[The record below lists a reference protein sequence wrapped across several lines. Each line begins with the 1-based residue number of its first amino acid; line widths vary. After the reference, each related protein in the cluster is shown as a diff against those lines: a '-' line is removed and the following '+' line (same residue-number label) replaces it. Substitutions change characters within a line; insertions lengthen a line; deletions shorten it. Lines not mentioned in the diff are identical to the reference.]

1 MGGSTAEAI
10 AEAAV
15 EAVYGALVLEALE
28 EWAGASAKNPL
39 DVSKDARG
47 RGLECKDCFEE
58 FYRGFGVEP
67 WLWRRAMR
75 EGWSELGDF
84 SREEMEAAEEE
95 MRRGESIAAYG
106 LQISQLGEWCC
117 DDCLE
122 GYLGGGFGDYS
133 ELRRGRAPYSSN
145 PWIGRARDLSWMRQ
159 GPIAVTQRERLLAEE
174 RAEAAAARAARGSGG
189 GGGGRRSRDGRRR
202 EARSAARWARGV
214 ECDERAIER
223 AFEGTGEERPARWA
237 GLFDGA

>member
-1 MGGSTAEAI
+1 
-10 AEAAV
+10 
-15 EAVYGALVLEALE
+15 
-28 EWAGASAKNPL
+28 
-39 DVSKDARG
+39 
-47 RGLECKDCFEE
+47 
-58 FYRGFGVEP
+58 
-67 WLWRRAMR
+67 
-75 EGWSELGDF
+75 
-84 SREEMEAAEEE
+84 MEAAEEE
-95 MRRGESIAAYG
+95 MRRGDSIAAYG
-106 LQISQLGEWCC
+106 LQIFQLGEWCC

-189 GGGGRRSRDGRRR
+189 GSGGRRSRDGRRR

-223 AFEGTGEERPARWA
+223 AFEGKAAGQVGRSLLWYHPVALVWHEKHKAPDSPRRELDRDPDDRPQVADEAPLIAAFARLLHR
-237 GLFDGA
+237 GLLRLSLVA

>member
-1 MGGSTAEAI
+1 M
-10 AEAAV
+10 AAT
-15 EAVYGALVLEALE
+15 LE
-28 EWAGASAKNPL
+28 EWAGASAKTPL

-95 MRRGESIAAYG
+95 MQRGEGSDAYG
-106 LQISQLGEWCC
+106 LQISQLGEWVC
-117 DDCLE
+117 DACLE

-133 ELRRGRAPYSSN
+133 ELRSGYVAPYPSN
-145 PWIGRARDLSWMRQ
+145 PWIGRSRDLSWMRK
-159 GPIAVTQRERLLAEE
+159 GPIGVTRREALLAAEE
-174 RAEAAAARAARGSGG
+174 AKAAARAAEKARAAEGGKGGGSG
-189 GGGGRRSRDGRRR
+189 RQSR
-202 EARSAARWARGV
+202 EARRRKGSSSRGGVRTARREDEEPEPGEGWEGGARP
-214 ECDERAIER
+214 
-223 AFEGTGEERPARWA
+223 EEYD
-237 GLFDGA
+237 GLFDGP

>member
-1 MGGSTAEAI
+1 M
-10 AEAAV
+10 
-15 EAVYGALVLEALE
+15 
-28 EWAGASAKNPL
+28 
-39 DVSKDARG
+39 
-47 RGLECKDCFEE
+47 
-58 FYRGFGVEP
+58 
-67 WLWRRAMR
+67 
-75 EGWSELGDF
+75 
-84 SREEMEAAEEE
+84 
-95 MRRGESIAAYG
+95 
-106 LQISQLGEWCC
+106 
-117 DDCLE
+117 
-122 GYLGGGFGDYS
+122 GGGFGDYS

-174 RAEAAAARAARGSGG
+174 RAEAAAARAARGSWG

-223 AFEGTGEERPARWA
+223 AFEGRGEERPARWA